1 MEEVKE
7 NVIVVVYRKLRTSNS
22 CHRESEFFQN
32 VSDVFWDFSVHQV
45 DVLEEPLDVSKTVGE
60 EGP

>member
-1 MEEVKE
+1 LQEVKE

-22 CHRESEFFQN
+22 CHRESEFLQN
-32 VSDVFWDFSVHQV
+32 VSEVFWDFSVHQV
-45 DVLEEPLDVSKTVGE
+45 DVFEEPLDVSKTVGN